1 MGTARQGQTGHN
13 LKSTP
18 TDFFEG
24 HATPGAE

>member
-1 MGTARQGQTGHN
+1 MGTARQGPDRTQPQKH
-13 LKSTP
+13 P